1 MEITKIRNCLGA
13 VGAKTGVLVVPKL
26 WCIRIPTL
34 GYLHLSGYK
43 GWSIGIYQ
51 DTSVGLLVLLSG
63 FISQGL
69 GGNCGILVA
78 IFYIFSMLSTK

>member
-1 MEITKIRNCLGA
+1 MD
-13 VGAKTGVLVVPKL
+13 
-26 WCIRIPTL
+26 
-34 GYLHLSGYK
+34 YQYLSGYK

-51 DTSVGLLVLLSG
+51 DTRVGLLVILSG

-78 IFYIFSMLSTK
+78 IFYASHKMTTQKSNFVSKSVKKI

>member
-1 MEITKIRNCLGA
+1 MD
-13 VGAKTGVLVVPKL
+13 
-26 WCIRIPTL
+26 
-34 GYLHLSGYK
+34 YQYLSGYK

-51 DTSVGLLVLLSG
+51 DTRVGLLVLLSG

-78 IFYIFSMLSTK
+78 IFYASHKMTTQESNFVRKSVKKI